1 MVEVGWRTCV
11 VGAGGLA
18 YLAGTAQT
26 AAVAAAAA
34 PYLPVVAAGCMVY
47 VVGTEAVRLLT
58 APNPLP
64 TGTES
69 LRCHCGGG
77 KTVKKRVVDPKVTV
91 VYFAECGHVVSQT

>member
-1 MVEVGWRTCV
+1 MVEVGWRTCI

-34 PYLPVVAAGCMVY
+34 PYLPAVAASCVVY

-58 APNPLP
+58 SPKPLP
-64 TGTES
+64 IGSETI
-69 LRCHCGGG
+69 RCHCGKGE
-77 KTVKKRVVDPKVTV
+77 TVKKRVVDPKVMV
-91 VYFAECGHVVSQT
+91 VYFAECGHVLTQS